1 VAEGVT
7 DPPAR
12 SGLRTAL
19 TALGVGTAGAVIAGF
34 LYLVYG
40 YVFSNGLCCADDAF
54 IAVAAK
60 NLALGDGYATSVA
73 SSGSEGLRLFDPAL
87 STGPTLVLPAS
98 AIIRVFGPTLWAPGL
113 ATALV
118 TTAVLTMIA
127 LVLGHWL
134 GPVRTVWYLAV
145 MLTLMYTLTAGARF
159 AHWYELLG
167 EVPAALLTIPT
178 PALIVWRPG
187 RRRYVA
193 WCFLALGLAFMTKT
207 LALLGMVPVVI
218 SLLVPLVRNRGRNA
232 RRWADL
238 AVAAA
243 AFSVPVLLF
252 EAWKISSLGIDAYL
266 VNLTD
271 FGSFLSNT
279 GGGQSGSVWGRVV
292 ANSTV
297 LRDNYGFGPLTLL
310 LFLLV
315 LGAVVHVCTGEKT
328 RTFGRLLLGCG
339 ATYIAYF
346 VLCSIGNPRY
356 ALIGLLLLAA
366 SAACVVLARLP
377 AVAIAAALAV
387 MTIAVVPAHARVL
400 GPVNT
405 ARHGDLYRPNKRV
418 VNLEATAQFLA
429 KVQHKGRF
437 VGGWWATVEDLEYA
451 LPTVSNFVRVEN
463 VGQAQMHDGRLL
475 VRNKIWTSFA
485 PAPLFTEWAKTCD
498 KVVFSATP
506 YLVTQC
512 PQSGAADQPSTAK

>member
-1 VAEGVT
+1 V
-7 DPPAR
+7 R
-12 SGLRTAL
+12 RAL
-19 TALGVGTAGAVIAGF
+19 TALGVGTAGAVITGF

-60 NLALGDGYATSVA
+60 NLALGDGYATSVL
-73 SSGSEGLRLFDPAL
+73 SSGGEGLRLFDPAL

-98 AIIRVFGPTLWAPGL
+98 AIIRVFGSTPWAPGL

-118 TTAVLTMIA
+118 TTALLTLIT
-127 LVLGHWL
+127 LVLGRWL
-134 GPVRTVWYLAV
+134 GLVRTLWYLAV

-167 EVPAALLTIPT
+167 EVPAAMLTILAV
-178 PALIVWRPG
+178 ALIVWRPT

-207 LALLGMVPVVI
+207 LALLGVVPVVI
-218 SLLVPLVRNRGRNA
+218 WLLVPLVRSRGRNG
-232 RRWADL
+232 RQWTDL
-238 AVAAA
+238 AVGAA

-266 VNLTD
+266 VSLRD

-279 GGGQSGSVWGRVV
+279 GGAHSGSVWGRVV
-292 ANSTV
+292 ANSAV
-297 LRDNYGFGPLTLL
+297 LGDNYGFGPLTLL
-310 LFLLV
+310 LVLLA
-315 LGAVVHVCTGEKT
+315 LGAVAHVCADARA
-328 RTFGRLLLGCG
+328 RTFSRLLLGCG
-339 ATYIAYF
+339 ATYLAYF
-346 VLCSIGNPRY
+346 VFLSTGNPRY

-366 SAACVVLARLP
+366 SAACVVLARPP
-377 AVAIAAALAV
+377 AVAIVAV
-387 MTIAVVPAHARVL
+387 VAVVTIAVVPAHARVL
-400 GPVNT
+400 GPVS
-405 ARHGDLYRPNKRV
+405 AAQHGDLYRPDKRV

-437 VGGWWATVEDLEYA
+437 VGGWWATVEDLEYM

-463 VGQAQMHDGRLL
+463 VAQSQMHDGRLL
-475 VRNKIWTSFA
+475 VRNRIWTSFA
-485 PAPLFTEWAKTCD
+485 QAPLFTIWAKTCD
-498 KVVFSATP
+498 KVVFSAPP

-512 PQSGAADQPSTAK
+512 PQSRASDRLSTAK